1 MVELLKLVAYDVD
14 FDDIGNQ
21 QEKEIIRPT
30 YCEVL
35 NITMAEFYRAKEQK
49 IGIKYCLKINSFDY
63 QGEKHVIFRGKKYKV
78 HRTYSKNDK
87 MELYVGD

>member
-1 MVELLKLVAYDVD
+1 MVDVLKLVAYEVE

-49 IGIKYCLKINSFDY
+49 IGIKFCLRINAFDY
-63 QGEKHVIFRGKKYKV
+63 HGEKHVIFRGKKYKV
-78 HRTYSKNDK
+78 HRTYAKNDK